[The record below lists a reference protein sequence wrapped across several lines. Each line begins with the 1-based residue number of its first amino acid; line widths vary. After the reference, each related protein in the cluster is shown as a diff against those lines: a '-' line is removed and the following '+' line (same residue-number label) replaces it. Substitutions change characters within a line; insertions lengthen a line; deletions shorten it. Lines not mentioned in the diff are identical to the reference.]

1 MFKAIFLCALY
12 NLPDDQL
19 EYQMRDRLSF
29 VRFLGLALENKA
41 PNAKTV
47 WLYRERLSLAGLM
60 DALFEDFDS
69 YLKSQGYRA
78 MGGQIVDASLVAGP
92 IQRNS
97 RADNK
102 PIAVSYPMPG
112 PTKPATRRQKDTD
125 ARWTKKHGKPHD
137 SYKNPVI
144 IDRKHKLARRYRV
157 TDAAVHGSQV
167 LEELLASDNTTSGV

>member
-78 MGGQIVDASLVAGP
+78 RGGQIVDASLAAGP

-102 PIAVSYPMPG
+102 PM
-112 PTKPATRRQKDTD
+112 KR
-125 ARWTKKHGKPHD
+125 
-137 SYKNPVI
+137 
-144 IDRKHKLARRYRV
+144 
-157 TDAAVHGSQV
+157 
-167 LEELLASDNTTSGV
+167 